1 MSTATTPRR
10 SVGRI
15 IVAILFAA
23 LAFNALNEVL
33 DMLRGE
39 SDGPPAL
46 LVLQTLCGA
55 TAAAT
60 AWGAWRGAR
69 WSPALAMLYG
79 LIAAGMVVS
88 LGPMLDMPVEERGGL
103 WIGGGVILLFAVG
116 CAWFLRR
123 STRSVLADATDE
135 VR

>member
-1 MSTATTPRR
+1 MSTTTPPHP

-23 LAFNALNEVL
+23 LSFNALNEVL

-46 LVLQTLCGA
+46 LVLQTLCGV

-69 WSPALAMLYG
+69 WSAALATLYG

-116 CAWFLRR
+116 CAWSLRR
-123 STRSVLADATDE
+123 STRSVRADATEE